1 MWPQAAVFGG
11 EPSAMLGAAQMAK
24 DSKQPWQV
32 WLDRRGRV
40 SWLRV
45 AVLVILLLPAAK
57 ALIEANAIAYSAR
70 PLNELIHRTGFWAL
84 MFLGLAFA
92 ITPLRR
98 ILRYGPLIDVRRM
111 IGVAS
116 FIYIAAHLSLF
127 FADQSYSFA
136 KFFTEITKRVYLI
149 IGAFAWTGLAVLAAT
164 STDAMVRRLGG
175 MRWRRLHQLIYL
187 ISLLALIHYFQ
198 QTKAD
203 VSVPTF
209 TAAIFAWL
217 MAYRV
222 VGWWQGRAELSTLML
237 LLMTSVV
244 AAVTLVGEVLGIALV
259 FNAPISRILPQIWD
273 FEASI
278 RPGWQVLGAGLIVVV
293 VDFIRARIAK
303 PSRTAAQPA

>member
-1 MWPQAAVFGG
+1 
-11 EPSAMLGAAQMAK
+11 MAK

-40 SWLRV
+40 SWLRIV
-45 AVLVILLLPAAK
+45 TLIILLLPAAK
-57 ALIEANAIAYSAR
+57 ALIEANAIASSAR

-98 ILRYGPLIDVRRM
+98 VLRYGPLIDVRRM

-136 KFFTEITKRVYLI
+136 KVFTEITKRVYLI
-149 IGAFAWTGLAVLAAT
+149 IGAFAWIGLAVLAAT

-175 MRWRRLHQLIYL
+175 MRWRRLHQIIYV

-222 VGWWQGRAELSTLML
+222 LGWWQNKKLGRAELSTLTL
-237 LLMTSVV
+237 LAMTIAV
-244 AAVTLVGEVLGIALV
+244 AAGTLIGEVLGIALV
-259 FNAPISRILPQIWD
+259 FNAPLSRILPQIWD
-273 FEASI
+273 FEAGI
-278 RPGWQVLGAGLIVVV
+278 RPGWQVLGAGLIVVA
-293 VDFIRARIAK
+293 VDFIRARTAK
-303 PSRTAAQPA
+303 PSRAAPQAA

>member
-1 MWPQAAVFGG
+1 
-11 EPSAMLGAAQMAK
+11 MAK

-45 AVLVILLLPAAK
+45 ATLVILLLPAAK
-57 ALIEANAIAYSAR
+57 ALIEANAIASGAR

-84 MFLGLAFA
+84 MFLGLALA

-149 IGAFAWTGLAVLAAT
+149 IGAFAWVGLAVLAAT

-175 MRWRRLHQLIYL
+175 MRWRRLHQLIYV
-187 ISLLALIHYFQ
+187 IALLALIHYFQ

-217 MAYRV
+217 MAYRIL
-222 VGWWQGRAELSTLML
+222 GWWQGKAELSTRTL
-237 LLMTSVV
+237 LAMTIAV
-244 AAVTLVGEVLGIALV
+244 AAGALIGEVLGIALV
-259 FNAPISRILPQIWD
+259 FNAPLSRILPQIWD
-273 FEASI
+273 FDAGI
-278 RPGWQVLGAGLIVVV
+278 RPGWQVLGAGLLVVA
-293 VDFIRARIAK
+293 VDFIRARTAK
-303 PSRTAAQPA
+303 PSRTAAQAA

>member
-1 MWPQAAVFGG
+1 MG
-11 EPSAMLGAAQMAK
+11 K
-24 DSKQPWQV
+24 DSKQAWQV

-45 AVLVILLLPAAK
+45 VTLVILLLPAAK
-57 ALIEANAIAYSAR
+57 ALIEASAIASSAR
-70 PLNELIHRTGFWAL
+70 PLNEMIHRTGFWAL
-84 MFLGLAFA
+84 MFLGLALA

-116 FIYIAAHLSLF
+116 FIYIAAHLMLF

-149 IGAFAWTGLAVLAAT
+149 IGAIAWIGLAVLAAT

-175 MRWRRLHQLIYL
+175 MRWRRLHQLIYV

-217 MAYRV
+217 LCYRV

-237 LLMTSVV
+237 FVMTVVV
-244 AAVTLVGEVLGIALV
+244 AAVTLIGEVLGIALV
-259 FNAPISRILPQIWD
+259 FNAPLWRILPQIWD
-273 FEASI
+273 FEAGI
-278 RPGWQVLGAGLIVVV
+278 RPGWQVLAAGLIVAA
-293 VDFIRARIAK
+293 VDFIRARTTK

>member
-1 MWPQAAVFGG
+1 MG
-11 EPSAMLGAAQMAK
+11 K

-45 AVLVILLLPAAK
+45 VTLIILLLPAAK
-57 ALIEANAIAYSAR
+57 ALIEASAIASSAR

-84 MFLGLAFA
+84 MFLGLALA

-98 ILRYGPLIDVRRM
+98 VLRYGPLIDVRRM

-149 IGAFAWTGLAVLAAT
+149 IGAFAWIGLAVLAAT

-175 MRWRRLHQLIYL
+175 MRWRRVHQLIYV
-187 ISLLALIHYFQ
+187 IALLALIHYFQ

-217 MAYRV
+217 MAYRIL
-222 VGWWQGRAELSTLML
+222 GWWQGKAELSTRTL
-237 LLMTSVV
+237 LAMTIAV
-244 AAVTLVGEVLGIALV
+244 AAGTLIGEVLGIALV

-273 FEASI
+273 FDAGI
-278 RPGWQVLGAGLIVVV
+278 RPGWQILGAGLIVVAV
-293 VDFIRARIAK
+293 EFIRARTAK
-303 PSRTAAQPA
+303 PSRAAPQAA

>member
-1 MWPQAAVFGG
+1 
-11 EPSAMLGAAQMAK
+11 MLGAASMAN
-24 DSKQPWQV
+24 DSKQPWQA

-40 SWLRV
+40 SWLRI
-45 AVLVILLLPAAK
+45 ATLVVLLLPAAK
-57 ALIEANAIAYSAR
+57 ALIEANVIAYSAR
-70 PLNELIHRTGFWAL
+70 PLNELIHRAGFWAL
-84 MFLGLAFA
+84 VFLGLALA

-116 FIYIAAHLSLF
+116 FIYIAAHLMLF

-136 KFFTEITKRVYLI
+136 KFFTEITKRIYLI
-149 IGAFAWTGLAVLAAT
+149 IGALAWIGLAVLAAT

-175 MRWRRLHQLIYL
+175 MRWRRLHQLIYV

-217 MAYRV
+217 IAYRV
-222 VGWWQGRAELSTLML
+222 VGWWQSRAELSTLML
-237 LLMTSVV
+237 LAMTIVV
-244 AAVTLVGEVLGIALV
+244 AAVTLIGEVLGIALV
-259 FNAPISRILPQIWD
+259 FNAPLGRILPQIWD
-273 FEASI
+273 FEAGI
-278 RPGWQVLGAGLIVVV
+278 RPGWQVLGAGLIVAA
-293 VDFIRARIAK
+293 VDFIRARTAK
-303 PSRTAAQPA
+303 PSRAAPQAA

>member
-1 MWPQAAVFGG
+1 
-11 EPSAMLGAAQMAK
+11 MAK

-40 SWLRV
+40 SWLRIV
-45 AVLVILLLPAAK
+45 TLVVLLLPAAK
-57 ALIEANAIAYSAR
+57 ALIEANVIAYSAR

-84 MFLGLAFA
+84 VFLGLALA

-127 FADQSYSFA
+127 FADQSYSVV
-136 KFFTEITKRVYLI
+136 KFFTEITKRIYLI
-149 IGAFAWTGLAVLAAT
+149 IGAFAWIGLAVLAAT

-175 MRWRRLHQLIYL
+175 MRWRRLHQLIYV

-217 MAYRV
+217 IAYRV
-222 VGWWQGRAELSTLML
+222 VGWWQNKKLGRAELSTLTL
-237 LLMTSVV
+237 LAMTIAV
-244 AAVTLVGEVLGIALV
+244 AAVTLIGEVLGIALV
-259 FNAPISRILPQIWD
+259 FNAPLGRILPQIWD
-273 FEASI
+273 FEAGI
-278 RPGWQVLGAGLIVVV
+278 RPGWQVLGAGLIVAA
-293 VDFIRARIAK
+293 VDFIRARTAK
-303 PSRTAAQPA
+303 PSRAAPQAA

>member
-1 MWPQAAVFGG
+1 
-11 EPSAMLGAAQMAK
+11 MLGAAPMAK
-24 DSKQPWQV
+24 DSKRPWQV

-40 SWLRV
+40 SWLRIATIV
-45 AVLVILLLPAAK
+45 VLLLPAAK

-84 MFLGLAFA
+84 VFLGVAFA

-116 FIYIAAHLSLF
+116 FIYIAAHLLLF

-149 IGAFAWTGLAVLAAT
+149 IGAFAWIGLAVLAAT

-175 MRWRRLHQLIYL
+175 MRWRRLHQLIYMVA
-187 ISLLALIHYFQ
+187 LLALIHYFQ

-222 VGWWQGRAELSTLML
+222 IGWWQGRAELSALTLL
-237 LLMTSVV
+237 VMTIVV
-244 AAVTLVGEVLGIALV
+244 AAVTLIGEVIGIALV
-259 FNAPISRILPQIWD
+259 FNAPFGRILPQIWD
-273 FEASI
+273 FEAGF

-293 VDFIRARIAK
+293 VDFIRARTAK
-303 PSRTAAQPA
+303 PSRTAAQAA

>member
-1 MWPQAAVFGG
+1 
-11 EPSAMLGAAQMAK
+11 MAK

-45 AVLVILLLPAAK
+45 ATLIVLLIPAGK
-57 ALIEANAIAYSAR
+57 ALIEANAIATSAR
-70 PLNELIHRTGFWAL
+70 PLNELIHRAGFWAL
-84 MFLGLAFA
+84 MFLGLALA

-98 ILRYGPLIDVRRM
+98 VLRYGPLIDVRRM

-149 IGAFAWTGLAVLAAT
+149 IGAFAWIGLAVLAAT

-175 MRWRRLHQLIYL
+175 MRWRRLHQLIYV
-187 ISLLALIHYFQ
+187 IALLALIHYFQ

-217 MAYRV
+217 MAYRIL
-222 VGWWQGRAELSTLML
+222 GWWQGKAELSTRTL
-237 LLMTSVV
+237 LAMTIAV
-244 AAVTLVGEVLGIALV
+244 AAGTLIGEVLGIALV
-259 FNAPISRILPQIWD
+259 FNAPLSRILPQIWD
-273 FEASI
+273 FDAGI
-278 RPGWQVLGAGLIVVV
+278 RPGWQVLGAGLIVVA
-293 VDFIRARIAK
+293 VDFIRARTAK
-303 PSRTAAQPA
+303 PSRAAAQAA

>member
-1 MWPQAAVFGG
+1 
-11 EPSAMLGAAQMAK
+11 MAK

-45 AVLVILLLPAAK
+45 AILVLLLLPAAK

-149 IGAFAWTGLAVLAAT
+149 IGAFAWIGLAVLAAT

-237 LLMTSVV
+237 LVMTMVV
-244 AAVTLVGEVLGIALV
+244 AAVTLIGEVLGISLV
-259 FNAPISRILPQIWD
+259 FNAPLGRILPQIWD
-273 FEASI
+273 FEAGI
-278 RPGWQVLGAGLIVVV
+278 RPGWQVLGAGLIVAA
-293 VDFIRARIAK
+293 VDFIRARTAK

>member
-1 MWPQAAVFGG
+1 MRITLVSSFYHVAQAAVFGG
-11 EPSAMLGAAQMAK
+11 EHGIMLGAARMAK

-45 AVLVILLLPAAK
+45 VTLIILLLPAAK

-98 ILRYGPLIDVRRM
+98 VLRYGPLIDVRRM

-127 FADQSYSFA
+127 FADQSYSFV
-136 KFFTEITKRVYLI
+136 KFFTEITKRIYLI
-149 IGAFAWTGLAVLAAT
+149 IGAFAWIGLAVLAAT

-175 MRWRRLHQLIYL
+175 MRWRRLHQTHLRD
-187 ISLLALIHYFQ
+187 F
-198 QTKAD
+198 
-203 VSVPTF
+203 
-209 TAAIFAWL
+209 
-217 MAYRV
+217 V
-222 VGWWQGRAELSTLML
+222 VGADPLFPADQGRHQRADFHCRDLRLADGVSGSRL
-237 LLMTSVV
+237 V
-244 AAVTLVGEVLGIALV
+244 AGQG
-259 FNAPISRILPQIWD
+259 
-273 FEASI
+273 
-278 RPGWQVLGAGLIVVV
+278 
-293 VDFIRARIAK
+293 
-303 PSRTAAQPA
+303 

>member
-1 MWPQAAVFGG
+1 
-11 EPSAMLGAAQMAK
+11 MAN

-45 AVLVILLLPAAK
+45 ATLVVLLLPAAK
-57 ALIEANAIAYSAR
+57 ALIEANVIAYSAR
-70 PLNELIHRTGFWAL
+70 PLNELIHRAGFWAL
-84 MFLGLAFA
+84 VFLGLALA

-116 FIYIAAHLSLF
+116 FIYIAAHLTLF
-127 FADQSYSFA
+127 FADQSYSFI
-136 KFFTEITKRVYLI
+136 KFFTEITKRIYLI
-149 IGAFAWTGLAVLAAT
+149 IGAFAWIGLAVLAAT

-175 MRWRRLHQLIYL
+175 MRWRRLHQLIYV

-222 VGWWQGRAELSTLML
+222 VGWWQNKKLGRAELSTLML
-237 LLMTSVV
+237 LAMTVVV
-244 AAVTLVGEVLGIALV
+244 AVVTLIGEVLGIALV
-259 FNAPISRILPQIWD
+259 FNAPLTRILPQIWD
-273 FEASI
+273 FEAGI
-278 RPGWQVLGAGLIVVV
+278 RPGWQVLGAGLIVAA
-293 VDFIRARIAK
+293 VDFIRARTAK
-303 PSRTAAQPA
+303 PSRAAAQAA

>member
-1 MWPQAAVFGG
+1 
-11 EPSAMLGAAQMAK
+11 MAK

-45 AVLVILLLPAAK
+45 ATLIVLLLPAVK

-70 PLNELIHRTGFWAL
+70 PLNELIHRAGFWAL
-84 MFLGLAFA
+84 MFLGLALA

-98 ILRYGPLIDVRRM
+98 VLRYGPLIDVRRM

-149 IGAFAWTGLAVLAAT
+149 IGAFAWIGLAVLAAT

-175 MRWRRLHQLIYL
+175 MRWRRLHQIIYV
-187 ISLLALIHYFQ
+187 IALLALIHYFQ

-217 MAYRV
+217 MAYRIL
-222 VGWWQGRAELSTLML
+222 GWWQGKAELTTPTLL
-237 LLMTSVV
+237 AMTIAV
-244 AAVTLVGEVLGIALV
+244 AAGTLIGEVLGIALV
-259 FNAPISRILPQIWD
+259 FNAPLSRILPQIWD
-273 FEASI
+273 FEAGI
-278 RPGWQVLGAGLIVVV
+278 RPGWQVLGAGLIVVA
-293 VDFIRARIAK
+293 VDFIRARTAK
-303 PSRTAAQPA
+303 PSRAAPQAA